1 MHARMSWPAVSKELL
16 VAKYAKV
23 APRCR
28 TAWPL
33 YWPQTALRQQRSS
46 CSLCKTECTPEV
58 PHLTGV
64 NEPFLVPMS
73 DSSPI
78 SKHPIIVYVR

>member
-33 YWPQTALRQQRSS
+33 YWPQTALRQQRPLSL
-46 CSLCKTECTPEV
+46 LCKTEGAPEV
-58 PHLTGV
+58 PRLKPALLSRVWFRPLT
-64 NEPFLVPMS
+64 
-73 DSSPI
+73 
-78 SKHPIIVYVR
+78 VYPYQNTP